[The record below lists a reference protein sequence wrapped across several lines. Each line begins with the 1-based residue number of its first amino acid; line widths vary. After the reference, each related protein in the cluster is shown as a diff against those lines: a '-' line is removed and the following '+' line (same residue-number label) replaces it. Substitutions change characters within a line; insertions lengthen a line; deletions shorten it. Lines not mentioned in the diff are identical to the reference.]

1 MTNDFYK
8 WMTRLPAID
17 TLTLGELVLPG
28 AHNSGVDKKASYAVP
43 GLSHWAAC
51 QNNSFYY
58 QLVNG
63 ARALDLRLEYDGKG
77 GFWFQHNGYRS
88 SRALE
93 DLIMAVDR
101 FLEQHPDEF
110 IVLNFQQLRSNS
122 SPFDVKEFSRLL
134 TQHLGGRVI
143 LPEHRYLTLGELKE
157 FSPFQRVMLASYGG
171 VDRSYFN
178 WELRCEWTGIDFA
191 SVADVKMFIASAIE
205 YPDGL
210 GMPWSMSATSYGLAQ
225 GPVNITTH
233 LNEWFDPARDERVLN
248 CSVISVDFFEE
259 SALVLHCMKANLMK
273 AKAKQER
280 RSFVSGSTERPT

>member
-1 MTNDFYK
+1 MANEFYK
-8 WMTRLPAID
+8 WMTGMPALD
-17 TLTLGELVLPG
+17 GLTVGELVLPG

-43 GLSHWAAC
+43 GVSHWAAC

-101 FLEQHPDEF
+101 FLEQNPAEF
-110 IVLNFQQLRSNS
+110 IVLNFQQLSSDS

-143 LPEHRYLTLGELKE
+143 PPENRYLTLGELKRT
-157 FSPFQRVMLASYGG
+157 SPFQRVMLASYGD

-178 WELRCEWTGIDFA
+178 WGLRGEWTGIDFA
-191 SVADVKMFIASAIE
+191 SVADVKVFITKTIA
-205 YPDGL
+205 YPNGV
-210 GMPWSMSATSYGLAQ
+210 GIPWSLSATSYGLAQ

-233 LNEWFDPARDERVLN
+233 LNEWFDPARNERVLN
-248 CSVISVDFFEE
+248 CSVINVDFFEE
-259 SALVLHCMKANLMK
+259 SALVAHCMKANLMK
-273 AKAKQER
+273 AKAKQK
-280 RSFVSGSTERPT
+280 